1 MAWVKIYCHIPPGLN
16 VEILH
21 PCIYIFTRCY
31 LIGNVRLPWLNARM
45 PQSLSVPHCTAYVI
59 FSDRGCFQNSENQ
72 TKSNKSF
79 TDHFS
84 YKCHVQVYQQV
95 YQKCSLSSSMLCCR
109 EWHCC
114 SVGISGNHVSS
125 MFCCPADKNEKWKL
139 IQIQGFLLHW
149 FSKVI
154 KRTLCGQN
162 RLLSRPEIMQCQV
175 SL

>member
-1 MAWVKIYCHIPPGLN
+1 MAWVKIYCHIPPRLN

-31 LIGNVRLPWLNARM
+31 LTWECKIAMTEYQNASVTKCT
-45 PQSLSVPHCTAYVI
+45 SLYCI
-59 FSDRGCFQNSENQ
+59 CDFFSDHGCFQNSENQ

-84 YKCHVQVYQQV
+84 YKCHMQVYQQV

-125 MFCCPADKNEKWKL
+125 TWS
-139 IQIQGFLLHW
+139 IYVLLPCW
-149 FSKVI
+149 QEWEMKIDSNPGIFA
-154 KRTLCGQN
+154 TLVFKSN
-162 RLLSRPEIMQCQV
+162 
-175 SL
+175 

>member
-21 PCIYIFTRCY
+21 PCIYIFTRYY

-125 MFCCPADKNEKWKL
+125 TWS
-139 IQIQGFLLHW
+139 IYVLLPCW
-149 FSKVI
+149 QEWEMKIDSNPGIFA
-154 KRTLCGQN
+154 TLVFKSN
-162 RLLSRPEIMQCQV
+162 
-175 SL
+175 

>member
-1 MAWVKIYCHIPPGLN
+1 MAWVKIYCHIPPRLN

-125 MFCCPADKNEKWKL
+125 TWS
-139 IQIQGFLLHW
+139 IYVLLPCW
-149 FSKVI
+149 QEWEMKIDSNPGIFA
-154 KRTLCGQN
+154 TLVFKSN
-162 RLLSRPEIMQCQV
+162 
-175 SL
+175 